1 MFAPTDCLMSISLT
15 NIRTVAS
22 STRIM
27 VNNVRL
33 QGRWKAIFERK
44 HPLETTL
51 RAKDNL
57 YLTAVLNMFDDV
69 IPDSVAYFQGHFAK
83 KW

>member
-1 MFAPTDCLMSISLT
+1 MVIF
-15 NIRTVAS
+15 TVIWE
-22 STRIM
+22 IM
-27 VNNVRL
+27 IIIVIIITVNDVRL
-33 QGRWKAIFERK
+33 QGLWKAIFERK

-69 IPDSVAYFQGHFAK
+69 LPDSVAYFQGHFAK